1 MLAAVTS
8 VNPFL
13 SPMADELR
21 KVGGFP
27 VLVESTRKMGPA
39 EIRSRQAVTSVEE
52 KEPAAELYEVPAGF
66 TERPFD
72 PMAHTQAGLPGAP

>member
-1 MLAAVTS
+1 
-8 VNPFL
+8 
-13 SPMADELR
+13 
-21 KVGGFP
+21 
-27 VLVESTRKMGPA
+27 MGPA